1 MGDLLSL
8 RVKRGQERQEKG
20 SVIKK
25 KSYEKGK
32 GEKYSALG
40 LDNNFLSSFDGT
52 SLTSQVPVQMV

>member
-8 RVKRGQERQEKG
+8 RVKRGQG

-32 GEKYSALG
+32 GEKYFALG
-40 LDNNFLSSFDGT
+40 LGNNFLSSFDGT